1 MGVTI
6 SSKTKEIDLGY
17 FGFNRLRTKVA
28 ELCNKEI
35 FDHYNHLK
43 DSIYI
48 FRDEDVKK
56 FFNEYNKKTKE
67 IDEKYDMKFNAVLH
81 FLYASDC
88 EASMDVDVCKAIY
101 EVIKT
106 FDDDKTIYGYSGRS
120 DAAVFNDFKDIVKDC
135 IDNNCAMQWS

>member
-81 FLYASDC
+81 FLYA
-88 EASMDVDVCKAIY
+88 
-101 EVIKT
+101 
-106 FDDDKTIYGYSGRS
+106 
-120 DAAVFNDFKDIVKDC
+120 
-135 IDNNCAMQWS
+135 